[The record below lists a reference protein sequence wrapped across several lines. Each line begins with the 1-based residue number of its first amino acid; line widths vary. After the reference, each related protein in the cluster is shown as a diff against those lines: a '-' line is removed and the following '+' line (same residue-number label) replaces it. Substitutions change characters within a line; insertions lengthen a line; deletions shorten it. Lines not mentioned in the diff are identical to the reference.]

1 MLLIYNQGH
10 FSIVSV
16 RGELMN
22 ELLKKYTEYMRLEN
36 YRIEYTL
43 SNSEILEVFYLE
55 ENFAHLIGLHK
66 LKDIQLI
73 QFWLDKSN
81 HRVKLK
87 EVIRRIKNS
96 TFTDTMVKSSIF
108 YPQIKERYENFSY
121 DNLTTLTYT
130 DAIIHFNPQPIKSK
144 LKSDYILL
152 EEKGLGEYNHLGIAL
167 DKKRQIRY
175 LETFFHQPD
184 NRYIAGQTIVKVIDF
199 KLFDANNQ
207 LIVEDR
213 FY

>member
-152 EEKGLGEYNHLGIAL
+152 EEKGLGEYNHLGIANKIPG
-167 DKKRQIRY
+167 DI
-175 LETFFHQPD
+175 FSP
-184 NRYIAGQTIVKVIDF
+184 AG
-199 KLFDANNQ
+199 
-207 LIVEDR
+207 
-213 FY
+213 

>member
-22 ELLKKYTEYMRLEN
+22 ELLRKYMEYMRLEHCKA
-36 YRIEYTL
+36 EYIL
-43 SNSEILEVFYLE
+43 SNGEVIDVFFLE

-81 HRVKLK
+81 KRVKMK

-96 TFTDTMVKSSIF
+96 TFTDAMVKASIF
-108 YPQIKERYENFSY
+108 YPQIKETYENFSY
-121 DNLTTLTYT
+121 DNLTTLT
-130 DAIIHFNPQPIKSK
+130 
-144 LKSDYILL
+144 
-152 EEKGLGEYNHLGIAL
+152 
-167 DKKRQIRY
+167 
-175 LETFFHQPD
+175 
-184 NRYIAGQTIVKVIDF
+184 
-199 KLFDANNQ
+199 
-207 LIVEDR
+207 
-213 FY
+213 

>member
-22 ELLKKYTEYMRLEN
+22 ELLRKYMEYMRLEHCKA
-36 YRIEYTL
+36 EYIL
-43 SNSEILEVFYLE
+43 SNGEVIDVFFLE

-81 HRVKLK
+81 KRVKMK

-96 TFTDTMVKSSIF
+96 TFTDAMVKASIF

-121 DNLTTLTYT
+121 DNVTTLTYT
-130 DAIIHFNPQPIKSK
+130 DAIIHFNPQLIKSK
-144 LKSDYILL
+144 IKSDYILL
-152 EEKGLGEYNHLGIAL
+152 EEKGQGEYNHLGIAL
-167 DKKRQIRY
+167 DKKRQTRY

-184 NRYIAGQTIVKVIDF
+184 NRYIAGQILVKVNGF
-199 KLFDANNQ
+199 KLFGANNQ
-207 LIVEDR
+207 LITEDH
-213 FY
+213 F